1 MKTILLAINIKMEKR
16 NKEIVDFINK
26 TIRKNI
32 ELEWSGDNLTIKC
45 KDIIL
50 ATNKFP
56 INDRK

>member
-1 MKTILLAINIKMEKR
+1 MEKR

-32 ELEWSGDNLTIKC
+32 ELEWSGDSLTIKC
-45 KDIIL
+45 KDVIL